1 LHRIKVLFTIPNF
14 DTAGSGKVLYDLATN
29 LNPSFFEVEIA
40 CNHAQGDFFEVV
52 KSTGLKI
59 HIVDFT
65 IPFRP
70 YLTLLKRL
78 KPVIQF
84 FKENNFDIIHSWHWS
99 SDWTEPLGARIA
111 RIPWLY
117 TKKAMSWGNKHWQI
131 RSRMANHIVTI
142 NKDMNSQ
149 FFPGWSKT
157 SYIPLGL
164 DTTYYHPQSHTRT
177 FPNDVKFEEGDFV
190 MVSVAN
196 LVPVKGVE
204 LAIEALKRINQKRLK
219 YLIVGN
225 YDNEY
230 GKGLIEKIQK
240 HGLSDQVI
248 FSGRVLDVRPYLAGA
263 DLFVIPTKNEGR
275 KEGMPMAPV
284 EAMASE
290 RLVIGSRI
298 PGITDI
304 LSGFEELL
312 FEPGDVTALMK
323 RILQVMKMSEQER
336 IDKANDLFKKTREQ
350 YTLQQFLSAHE
361 ELYTR
366 LAKN

>member
-1 LHRIKVLFTIPNF
+1 M
-14 DTAGSGKVLYDLATN
+14 AG
-29 LNPSFFEVEIA
+29 
-40 CNHAQGDFFEVV
+40 
-52 KSTGLKI
+52 
-59 HIVDFT
+59 
-65 IPFRP
+65 
-70 YLTLLKRL
+70 
-78 KPVIQF
+78 
-84 FKENNFDIIHSWHWS
+84 
-99 SDWTEPLGARIA
+99 
-111 RIPWLY
+111 IPWLY

-142 NKDMNSQ
+142 NKDMNAQ
-149 FFPGWSKT
+149 FFPDWSKT

-164 DTTYYHPQSHTRT
+164 DTNYYHPQARTRS
-177 FPNDVKFEEGDFV
+177 FPKGIHFDKEDFV

-230 GKGLIEKIQK
+230 GKGLIEKIQRQ
-240 HGLSDQVI
+240 GLSDQVI
-248 FSGRVLDVRPYLAGA
+248 FTGKVLDVRPYLAGA

-312 FEPGDVTALMK
+312 FEPGDVTTLME
-323 RILQVMKMSEQER
+323 RILQVIKMSEQQR
-336 IDKANDLFKKTREQ
+336 IDKANDLLKKARKQ
-350 YTLQQFLSAHE
+350 YNMRQFLSAHE